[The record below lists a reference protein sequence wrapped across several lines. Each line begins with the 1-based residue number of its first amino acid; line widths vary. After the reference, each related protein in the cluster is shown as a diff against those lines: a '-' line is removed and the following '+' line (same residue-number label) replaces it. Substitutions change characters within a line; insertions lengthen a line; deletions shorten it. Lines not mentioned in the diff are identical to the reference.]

1 MKKDI
6 ESIINLYHLENPKTT
21 RSSKHIAQDYLRSKK
36 HNYSYKNRF
45 EHLSIEGL
53 LDCNELFDEK
63 IYESLSYEMDTA
75 FEDKDL
81 VRYLL
86 SFLSKNDKKLYT
98 MYILKNMTHK
108 ELAERFGKERST
120 ISKRL
125 KEIQKCL
132 NWYYLQIL
140 R

>member
-1 MKKDI
+1 MKNDI
-6 ESIINLYHLENPKTT
+6 ESVINLYYIENPGTI
-21 RSSKHIAQDYLRSKK
+21 RSSKHIARDYLRSKK
-36 HNYSYKNRF
+36 HNYSYNNTF

-53 LDCNELFDEK
+53 LDCDELFDEV
-63 IYESLSYEMDTA
+63 IYESLSYEMDTS

-81 VRYLL
+81 VKYLL
-86 SFLSKNDKKLYT
+86 SFLSKSDKKLYT

-108 ELAERFGKERST
+108 ELSERFGKERST

-132 NWYYLQIL
+132 NWYYSQIL
-140 R
+140 H